1 MVYVYDKKDRQHKHV
16 TAVKYRA
23 NWKERYRLAQLL
35 SSQEVLD
42 RQLVKPHY
50 KEIRK
55 MVQKITDVVCGAMVL
70 VVVYATV
77 AIGYTG
83 IIAVCDIL
91 GK

>member
-1 MVYVYDKKDRQHKHV
+1 
-16 TAVKYRA
+16 
-23 NWKERYRLAQLL
+23 
-35 SSQEVLD
+35 
-42 RQLVKPHY
+42 
-50 KEIRK
+50 

-83 IIAVCDIL
+83 IIAGLDIL

>member
-1 MVYVYDKKDRQHKHV
+1 
-16 TAVKYRA
+16 
-23 NWKERYRLAQLL
+23 
-35 SSQEVLD
+35 
-42 RQLVKPHY
+42 
-50 KEIRK
+50 